1 MKVMLYGAN
10 GYTGKLMLEEA
21 LKQGLKPILGGRN
34 ESAIASLANEHGLE
48 YRAFGLDDPAVVEK
62 NLDGITVL
70 CHAAGPFEFTAWP
83 MINACLKTGTHYLD
97 ITGEITVF
105 EGAARYDKKAK
116 ESNIMVM
123 PGTGFDVV
131 PTDCLAVF
139 LKNSMP
145 DATHLELAFAT
156 AGSGPSHGTALTFAG
171 HIGEG
176 GVVRENGKL
185 KRVPLGHK
193 TRWIDFPGKK
203 MHVMTIPWGDIATSF
218 RSTGIPNIETYM
230 GVKPSTAKQLKW
242 QWAYNWLLRTKPVRN
257 YIKNQIKKRPAG
269 PDSVT
274 RAKAQSLVWGKVANA
289 AGETKTATLRTAEGY
304 TLTAASSIHIC
315 KKVLEGNWKPGYQTP
330 AMAYG
335 ADLVLEIPGSE
346 RF

>member
-10 GYTGKLMLEEA
+10 GYTGQLMVQEA
-21 LKQGLKPILGGRN
+21 ITQGLQPVIAGRN
-34 ESAIASLANEHGLE
+34 REAIAALAEEFGLE
-48 YRAFGLDDPAVVEK
+48 YRIFAVADAQEVQK
-62 NLDGITVL
+62 NLEGIGVV

-83 MINACLKTGTHYLD
+83 MIKACLANGTHYLD

-105 EGAARYDKKAK
+105 EGAARYHEKALEK
-116 ESNIMVM
+116 NVMIM

-131 PTDCLAVF
+131 PTDCLALY
-139 LKNSMP
+139 LKEAQP
-145 DATHLELAFAT
+145 DATHLELAFASV
-156 AGSGPSHGTALTFAG
+156 GSGPSHGTALTFAG

-203 MHVMTIPWGDIATSF
+203 MHVMAIPWGDIATAW
-218 RSTGIPNIETYM
+218 RSTGIPNIITFM
-230 GVKPSTAKQLKW
+230 GVKPSTARSLKW
-242 QWAYNWLLRTKPVRN
+242 QWAYNWLLRTGPVRN

-269 PDSVT
+269 PDANT
-274 RAKAQSLVWGKVANA
+274 RAKAKSVVWGKVTNA
-289 AGETKTATLRTAEGY
+289 AGETKTASLQTPEGY
-304 TLTAASSIHIC
+304 TLTARSSILIC
-315 KKVLEGNWKPGYQTP
+315 KKVVAGDWKPGYQTP
-330 AMAYG
+330 ASAYG
-335 ADLVLEIPGSE
+335 ANLVLEIPGVE